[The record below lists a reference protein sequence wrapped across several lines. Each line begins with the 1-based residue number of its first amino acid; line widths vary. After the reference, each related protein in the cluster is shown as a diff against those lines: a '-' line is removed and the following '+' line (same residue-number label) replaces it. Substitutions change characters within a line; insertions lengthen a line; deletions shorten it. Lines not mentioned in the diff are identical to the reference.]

1 MVVQVL
7 LFGGMARMAG
17 TSRVE
22 VDLGCS
28 QTPSVSRVLEAL
40 GEQHAALQGA
50 LDTARLAVNSKFASD
65 GDTVSA
71 SDELVVIA
79 LVGGG

>member
-7 LFGGMARMAG
+7 LFGGMARAAG
-17 TSRVE
+17 KGLVAVE
-22 VDLGCS
+22 LDGF
-28 QTPSVSRVLEAL
+28 QAPSVRQVLEAL
-40 GEQHAALQGA
+40 GEQHAVLRFALG
-50 LDTARLAVNSKFASD
+50 TARLAVNGKFASD

-71 SDELVVIA
+71 SDEVALIA